1 MKNSH
6 APVTSTAKR
15 FLHQTLRRAFSF
27 FPRALRFAVYRSF
40 VDCDPH
46 PDKRLVLKIAETR
59 EELEACFRLL
69 HDAYVGSGFMKPDP
83 SGMRV
88 TIYHALPTTTTLCA
102 KFDGKVV
109 GTISLIRESVF
120 GFPLQS
126 IFDLEEIREHK
137 GRIAEVSA
145 LAVHP
150 KFRNTGGT
158 ILFPLMKFMYEYC
171 TTFFDTRHLV
181 IAVNPNRIEMYES
194 LLFFER
200 LTENPV
206 AHYDFANGAPAVG
219 ASVDLRLAPVIFK
232 RVYGKKP
239 RRKNLHQYFLR
250 TRLPNIK
257 MPSRRYFTTND
268 PVITPDLL
276 DYFFNQCTP
285 TFQNLSEREKGLL
298 HSIYNLPEYKRVL
311 PTTFSESD
319 FRLRHR
325 KHQRYSLKCPG
336 SFSVTGPEKTDIYD
350 LQVVELSEHGF
361 LAHSRVPLPSNVW
374 GEAAILLGLEEKSV
388 TQAMVVR
395 GKHKGLRGFYGFK
408 LIEPD
413 LPWRKLVSVL
423 QSGMTHEDLDNA
435 SRFLAD

>member
-1 MKNSH
+1 
-6 APVTSTAKR
+6 
-15 FLHQTLRRAFSF
+15 
-27 FPRALRFAVYRSF
+27 VYRSF
-40 VDCDPH
+40 VDCDPK
-46 PDKRLVLKIAETR
+46 PDRRLVLKIAQTK

-69 HDAYVGSGFMKPDP
+69 HDAYVGNGFMRPDP

-88 TIYHALPTTTTLCA
+88 NIYHALPTTTTLCA
-102 KFDGKVV
+102 KFDGEVV

-126 IFDLEEIREHK
+126 IFELHEIREKK
-137 GRIAEVSA
+137 GRVAEVSA

-200 LTENPV
+200 LTENSV
-206 AHYDFANGAPAVG
+206 ENYDFVNGAPAVG
-219 ASVDLRLAPVIFK
+219 ASVDLHVAPEIFK

-239 RRKNLHQYFLR
+239 RRKNLYLYFLR
-250 TRLPNIK
+250 TRLPNIL

-268 PVITPDLL
+268 PVMTPDLL
-276 DYFFNQCTP
+276 DYFFNICTP

-298 HSIYNLPEYKRVL
+298 HSIYNLPEYKQVL
-311 PTTFSESD
+311 PADFPESN
-319 FRLRHR
+319 FRIHQR

-336 SFSVTGPEKTDIYD
+336 SFSVTGTEKTDVYA
-350 LQVVELSEHGF
+350 LQVVELSENGF
-361 LAHSRVPLPSNVW
+361 LAHSKVPLPENVW
-374 GEAAILLGLEEKSV
+374 GEASILLGHEEKSV
-388 TQAMVVR
+388 TKAMVVH
-395 GKHKGLRGFYGFK
+395 GKHKGPYGFYGFK
-408 LIEPD
+408 LVEPD
-413 LPWRKLVSVL
+413 LPWRKLVGVL
-423 QSGMTHEDLDNA
+423 KSGMTHEDLDNA
-435 SRFLAD
+435 SRFLPD